1 MDKTCKSIVYK
12 DRAKDDATFFVSLST
27 WSMDVNTF
35 YQDKECQD
43 GNRFVKEEDEFYLNM
58 MTLRYEMYDW
68 RCQVG
73 S

>member
-1 MDKTCKSIVYK
+1 MDGS
-12 DRAKDDATFFVSLST
+12 
-27 WSMDVNTF
+27 TF

-43 GNRFVKEEDEFYLNM
+43 RNRFVKENDEFYLNM
-58 MTLRYEMYDW
+58 MTLRYEMCDW

>member
-1 MDKTCKSIVYK
+1 MP
-12 DRAKDDATFFVSLST
+12 TFFVSLST

-58 MTLRYEMYDW
+58 MALRYEMYEW